1 MSGRSKWYSG
11 LNNYHVERNTCFLCE
26 FQDRVDKRNLV
37 LNLPDIS
44 SEEVVLPIELAEEHL
59 CLQLPKLG
67 VTEVRNPDR
76 AVHDALDR
84 LLTVV
89 GVNDEFHRKAFGPLL
104 FLCASLLLCSSKGVM
119 NTGGFSITAL
129 SGNLPTCAGV
139 GSSAALSVAVSAA
152 CVLLS
157 REIECGD
164 RRTPCGCPTKE
175 VLNIINSW
183 AFVAETLFHGNP
195 SGLDNTVCCF
205 GGAIRFQRNSTE
217 GCQENSWKM
226 DCILDPP
233 KLDILLTN
241 TNVKGRSTKKQVEN
255 VGKLLKEL
263 PLPTNKL
270 FDAIH
275 EISELF
281 FNGRIRD
288 ESEISTLMAMNHH
301 ILCALGVGH
310 PALDTV
316 MKICNEHGFNGCK
329 LTGAGGGGC
338 MLTLVESKMETS
350 RHLALE
356 DDLRSRG
363 FDLMRTKLGGAGV
376 CVHGSL
382 EEAFER
388 LGVGGRKE

>member
-1 MSGRSKWYSG
+1 MLK
-11 LNNYHVERNTCFLCE
+11 
-26 FQDRVDKRNLV
+26 
-37 LNLPDIS
+37 LPDIS
-44 SEEVVLPIELAEEHL
+44 SEEAVFQRELVEEQL
-59 CLQLPKLG
+59 CSQLPELG
-67 VTEVRNPDR
+67 VGEVRNPDR

-84 LLTVV
+84 LLTQV
-89 GVNDEFHRKAFGPLL
+89 GVDDEFHRRAFGPLL
-104 FLCASLLLCSSKGVM
+104 FLCASLLLCPSRRV
-119 NTGGFSITAL
+119 NTGGEKDGFAITAL

-164 RRTPCGCPTKE
+164 RTPCGCPTE
-175 VLNIINSW
+175 GTLNVINSW
-183 AFVAETLFHGNP
+183 AFAAETLFHGNP
-195 SGLDNTVCCF
+195 SGLDNTICCF
-205 GGAIRFQRNSTE
+205 GGAIRFQRNSTD
-217 GCQENSWKM
+217 CQENPWK
-226 DCILDPP
+226 IETIADPL

-241 TNVKGRSTKKQVEN
+241 TKVEGRSTKEQVEN

-263 PLPTNKL
+263 PSPTNKL

-275 EISELF
+275 SISELF
-281 FNGRIRD
+281 VNGGTRD

-316 MKICNEHGFNGCK
+316 MKICKENGFNGCK

-338 MLTLVESKMETS
+338 MLTLIESKMETS
-350 RHLALE
+350 RRLALE

-363 FDLMRTKLGGAGV
+363 FDLVRSKLGGAGA

-382 EEAFER
+382 EEAFEG
-388 LGVGGRKE
+388 LGAGNRKE